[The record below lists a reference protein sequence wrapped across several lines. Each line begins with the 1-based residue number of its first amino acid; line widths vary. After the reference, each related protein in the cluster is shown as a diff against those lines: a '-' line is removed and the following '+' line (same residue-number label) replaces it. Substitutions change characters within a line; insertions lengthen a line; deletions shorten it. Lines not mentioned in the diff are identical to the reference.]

1 MLAPG
6 KDVAMQGGSEL
17 KILLSA
23 ACGRAAPASPVPP
36 GAPQLPPDPRARDA
50 AFNELLRLVMIF
62 VRAGM
67 GRKLRDHRESVD
79 VCQSIARS
87 FVEDF
92 EAGKLEF
99 ESEAALAAYL
109 KKVVRSK
116 LVDLSRHDTRDKRGG
131 AQPDLRIDSASL
143 SAAFDPPSTE
153 PTASFDARTEEAR
166 ARILSLLSDD
176 EQTLARL
183 RWRGL
188 SWEQIAAQLGK
199 DPAAL
204 RQQFSRMQRR
214 ITEHH
219 TA

>member
-1 MLAPG
+1 
-6 KDVAMQGGSEL
+6 MQGGTEL
-17 KILLSA
+17 KILLTT
-23 ACGRAAPASPVPP
+23 ACGRAAPSANGFVPP
-36 GAPQLPPDPRARDA
+36 APPDPHARDA

-99 ESEAALAAYL
+99 DSEAALAAYL
-109 KKVVRSK
+109 KNVVRSK
-116 LVDLSRHDTRDKRGG
+116 LVDLSRHDGRDKRGG
-131 AQPDLRIDSASL
+131 GQRDVPLDAATL
-143 SAAFDPPSTE
+143 SAAFEPQSAEPS
-153 PTASFDARTEEAR
+153 ASFNAQTEEAR
-166 ARILSLLSDD
+166 TRILALLSDD
-176 EQTLARL
+176 EQSLASL

-188 SWEQIAAQLGK
+188 SWEQIAIQLKK

-204 RQQFSRMQRR
+204 RQQFSRMQKRVV
-214 ITEHH
+214 EHFG
-219 TA
+219 A